1 MCFPYLMC
9 NMRCRSALD
18 VPDILTQSQEN
29 AMAKKLFT
37 VAEQR

>member
-1 MCFPYLMC
+1 MQ
-9 NMRCRSALD
+9 CRSALD
-18 VPDILTQSQEN
+18 VPDILTQSREN